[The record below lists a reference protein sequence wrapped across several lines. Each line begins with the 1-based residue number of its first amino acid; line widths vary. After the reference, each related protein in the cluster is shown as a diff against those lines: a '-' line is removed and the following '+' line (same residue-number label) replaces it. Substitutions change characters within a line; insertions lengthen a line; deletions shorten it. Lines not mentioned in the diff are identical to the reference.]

1 MRRVTG
7 VVASANAPASR
18 EAGDHGDDPAGEEPA
33 VIPGA
38 GFSAEDVEI
47 LGAVG
52 VLTGLRA
59 DGLSEAQERARELFC
74 VGDVAMAD
82 LPSIVVQ

>member
-18 EAGDHGDDPAGEEPA
+18 EAGDHGDDPPGEEPA
-33 VIPGA
+33 VLPGA
-38 GFSAEDVEI
+38 GFSAKGVER

-74 VGDVAMAD
+74 VGDMAVAVSLA
-82 LPSIVVQ
+82 IVVQ

>member
-1 MRRVTG
+1 ML
-7 VVASANAPASR
+7 
-18 EAGDHGDDPAGEEPA
+18 
-33 VIPGA
+33 PGA
-38 GFSAEDVEI
+38 GFSAEGVER

-59 DGLSEAQERARELFC
+59 ERLSEAQERAREPFC